1 MPVRTASVSIHE
13 VVEGGHRLEASVYAT
28 PGRQLRQQL
37 LRGSW
42 PTKSVLEMVTDA
54 WYPGRFKRDYVKATD
69 AGAMGFLGSSEMLS
83 VRPEPVK
90 FMSTLSA
97 DPVRVRPGQ
106 VLLSRSG
113 TIGNVTL
120 VTDTLSRFLVSE
132 HAIRLEGAELPGY
145 LYAFL
150 RSDIGR
156 AVVETN
162 NYGAVVSQVEPE
174 HLRFVPVPQIDKAT
188 AARINLL
195 ILESFELRD
204 NSNELLDEAQS
215 IFRRELG
222 LPVLDTFR
230 DFNYLL
236 AEKVEAFSVPSS
248 QLAGRL
254 EASFH
259 RPSVAAIESHIASHA
274 QEVRSLGD
282 PRLSSRIV
290 LPGRFKRVYVGP
302 GHGAVFIGGKQIG
315 ELDPVNKKYLA
326 FGHHQ
331 DRIQSELLL
340 QEGMI
345 LVTCSG
351 TIGRVG
357 MVPRHW
363 NGWTANQHVLRVVP
377 ACSEVAGYLY
387 AWLSSDYGR
396 EQIRRYTYGAVIDE
410 ITDTHLAS
418 VAVPLLEDGLVQ
430 EVNKLVLDAME
441 LRFEAYS
448 KEQEAMGLMNS
459 VALQGIGVGVSSDRR
474 GVVDSCGDG

>member
-1 MPVRTASVSIHE
+1 MVSVVEASTPTPMPVRTASVPIHE

-37 LRGSW
+37 LSGPW

-90 FMSTLSA
+90 FMSILSA

-174 HLRFVPVPQIDKAT
+174 HLRFVPVPQIDEAT

-222 LPVLDTFR
+222 LPVLDTFL
-230 DFNYLL
+230 DSNYLL
-236 AEKVEAFSVPSS
+236 AEKLEAFSVPSS

-259 RPSVAAIESHIASHA
+259 RPSIVAIESHLASHA
-274 QEVRSLGD
+274 QEVRPLGD

-351 TIGRVG
+351 TIGRVA

-363 NGWTANQHVLRVVP
+363 DGWTANQHVLRVVP
-377 ACSEVAGYLY
+377 ARSEIAGYLY

-418 VAVPLLEDGLVQ
+418 VVVPLLEDSLVH
-430 EVNKLVLDAME
+430 EVNRLVLDAME

-459 VALQGIGVGVSSDRR
+459 VALQGMAWA
-474 GVVDSCGDG
+474 